1 MQLLPP
7 QHRCQRTPSLQ
18 PNARASEANRETA
31 TFHIQKKES
40 KGRRRE
46 KEEVFKFR
54 YLLTETQ
61 KKHIYR
67 HHVGRN
73 PSSQGCG
80 ALLPASICL
89 KLHRS
94 FLPLSHAH
102 RSVLKITQLP
112 SKVYLR
118 SNESVIHYNKSQCNI
133 NICRKNRLSAAP
145 QQTLVLIQYN
155 KTLAD
160 HRKKSECNSFKV
172 KAEHNVHQAKF
183 GPVKVVPNS
192 GYSK

>member
-1 MQLLPP
+1 MPTLPSSHSQTISSEGGYWCNFFPLNITVREYLPFNQMQE
-7 QHRCQRTPSLQ
+7 QVKWTG
-18 PNARASEANRETA
+18 TA
-31 TFHIQKKES
+31 ISCTQKKEG
-40 KGRRRE
+40 KGGRRE
-46 KEEVFKFR
+46 KGEAFKFR

-61 KKHIYR
+61 KKHTYR

-89 KLHRS
+89 KRHRS
-94 FLPLSHAH
+94 FLPLSHAQKRTED
-102 RSVLKITQLP
+102 RSELP
-112 SKVYLR
+112 TKVYLR
-118 SNESVIHYNKSQCNI
+118 FNESVIHYNKSHCNI

-160 HRKKSECNSFKV
+160 HRKKVGAIPLK
-172 KAEHNVHQAKF
+172 
-183 GPVKVVPNS
+183 
-192 GYSK
+192 